1 MADIKANQTF
11 YLKLTPT
18 RAHTARATSNA
29 SGTVATIVSGGIGYT
44 TAPTVTVTSGTCTVR
59 PTARAIIVDGSVSEI
74 KLIGA
79 SNCTVAPTLTVAA
92 PVITAANTTLTAVVD
107 SPSFTAQKC
116 TLTTKTLPII
126 TSGTDLYFGP
136 IACNTVESH
145 TLTVNLKDG
154 TQTIGTVDKVISVGS
169 VSMGRFE
176 VTAPTRVAAGNDFSI
191 TVKTIGTNDLP
202 ITSYT
207 GDFFIIVDG
216 DDEATFPAGAQK
228 MLGTSEKV
236 ISGLRFS
243 QGGSIKITIRG
254 VGVTDTVES
263 TITVTGAKLSV
274 KKNNATDYSR
284 GEVTFNVGDT
294 YAYKWEGTNG
304 TSATSSFTSV
314 KASGGD
320 CSSGGTWLAN
330 TLSGTYPVATVAEV
344 YRGCTFTIL
353 YKVTNSAI
361 TNTPA

>member
-1 MADIKANQTF
+1 
-11 YLKLTPT
+11 
-18 RAHTARATSNA
+18 
-29 SGTVATIVSGGIGYT
+29 
-44 TAPTVTVTSGTCTVR
+44 
-59 PTARAIIVDGSVSEI
+59 
-74 KLIGA
+74 
-79 SNCTVAPTLTVAA
+79 
-92 PVITAANTTLTAVVD
+92 
-107 SPSFTAQKC
+107 
-116 TLTTKTLPII
+116 
-126 TSGTDLYFGP
+126 
-136 IACNTVESH
+136 
-145 TLTVNLKDG
+145 
-154 TQTIGTVDKVISVGS
+154 
-169 VSMGRFE
+169 
-176 VTAPTRVAAGNDFSI
+176 
-191 TVKTIGTNDLP
+191 
-202 ITSYT
+202 
-207 GDFFIIVDG
+207 
-216 DDEATFPAGAQK
+216 

-320 CSSGGTWLAN
+320 CSSGAWIAN
-330 TLSGTYPVATVAEV
+330 TLSGTNPGGTIIEAN
-344 YRGCTFTIL
+344 RGCTWTIL
-353 YKVTNSAI
+353 YKVSNSAI